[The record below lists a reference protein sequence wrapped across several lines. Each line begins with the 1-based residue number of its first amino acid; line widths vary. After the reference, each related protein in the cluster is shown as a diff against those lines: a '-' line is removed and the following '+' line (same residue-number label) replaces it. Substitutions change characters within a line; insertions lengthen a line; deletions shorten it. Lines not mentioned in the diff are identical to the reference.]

1 MIKNT
6 ITLLFYTVK
15 NEEFLE
21 LLELAI
27 YSFVIVT
34 NTPGSSNELQLLL
47 DRVWVHIGVKFT
59 ASESVTLTFCTPTR
73 LTVGVFLSTFGPFNS

>member
-1 MIKNT
+1 MDFQVCRPQNYRIFCHLNNSVVFQ
-6 ITLLFYTVK
+6 LYTVK

-34 NTPGSSNELQLLL
+34 NTPGSSNELQSVLL
-47 DRVWVHIGVKFT
+47 DRVWVHR
-59 ASESVTLTFCTPTR
+59 SEIHTK
-73 LTVGVFLSTFGPFNS
+73 

>member
-1 MIKNT
+1 MHGSNN
-6 ITLLFYTVK
+6 TVK

-47 DRVWVHIGVKFT
+47 DRVWVHR
-59 ASESVTLTFCTPTR
+59 SEIYS
-73 LTVGVFLSTFGPFNS
+73 

>member
-1 MIKNT
+1 MSDTVEKG
-6 ITLLFYTVK
+6 LAACQCTVK

-47 DRVWVHIGVKFT
+47 DRV
-59 ASESVTLTFCTPTR
+59 
-73 LTVGVFLSTFGPFNS
+73 

>member
-1 MIKNT
+1 MWDTDTMYKQVIAIYMHACRLTTDNYTLRELT
-6 ITLLFYTVK
+6 IQSRKPHPLCEGCGSRDIYLQYRYTVK

-34 NTPGSSNELQLLL
+34 NSCGEF
-47 DRVWVHIGVKFT
+47 K
-59 ASESVTLTFCTPTR
+59 
-73 LTVGVFLSTFGPFNS
+73 